1 MIKLRFD
8 LPRKKKIIL
17 FDETHSK
24 ILKEIINKD
33 FNILKVREKKNLF
46 LDFS

>member
-24 ILKEIINKD
+24 IFKRNYQQG
-33 FNILKVREKKNLF
+33 F
-46 LDFS
+46 

>member
-8 LPRKKKIIL
+8 LPRKKIIL

-33 FNILKVREKKNLF
+33 FNILKVREEKEIYF
-46 LDFS
+46 